1 MSALRIG
8 SGAPARVSTRQ
19 PGSRESRVSLY
30 LLLWLIAAPFV
41 GFVLAGDQVFDVGA
55 RGDWE
60 VWKAAVIGGLLVIP
74 FAVGAYFGLRA
85 ILKRFSA
92 GWIGFV
98 ANLVLGLLA
107 IGMPILEALTD

>member
-1 MSALRIG
+1 MSARIG
-8 SGAPARVSTRQ
+8 SGVAARVSTRQ

-60 VWKAAVIGGLLVIP
+60 VWKAAVIGGLLVSTVMTVFFIP
-74 FAVGAYFGLRA
+74 VLDALA
-85 ILKRFSA
+85 KRRS
-92 GWIGFV
+92 GRPV
-98 ANLVLGLLA
+98 ELA
-107 IGMPILEALTD
+107 PLTSL